1 MTNAGRTAL
10 YRIYDAKTR
19 LLYVGI
25 SEDPA
30 VRLRAHKTSAGWSY
44 LARSWSCEWFTTRGL
59 AMSAEF
65 RAVEGE
71 GPLFNGDFA
80 DCFQGSAI
88 DARAAIPANLERDPL
103 RWNRPS
109 REHAPIPSR
118 LLYWEFGSQ
127 VVDLSLHRARALA
140 KRITHENPESG
151 TLLVAERAGVPQPWG
166 AHALIGFAIR
176 LGLISLN
183 DIA

>member
-1 MTNAGRTAL
+1 MATAL

-25 SEDPA
+25 SEDPV
-30 VRLRAHKTSAGWSY
+30 VRLRTHRASAGWSY
-44 LARSWSCEWFTTRGL
+44 LARSWSREWFTTRGL

-88 DARAAIPANLERDPL
+88 DARAAIPAHLEREPL
-103 RWNRPS
+103 NWRRPS
-109 REHAPIPSR
+109 RGRAPIPSR

-127 VVDLSLHRARALA
+127 VVNLSLRRSQVLA

-151 TLLVAERAGVPQPWG
+151 ALLAAERAGVPQPWG
-166 AHALIGFAIR
+166 AHALIAYAIR
-176 LGLISLN
+176 LGLIGLN

>member
-1 MTNAGRTAL
+1 MATAL

-30 VRLRAHKTSAGWSY
+30 VRLRTHKTSAGWSY

-88 DARAAIPANLERDPL
+88 DARAAIPANLEREPL
-103 RWNRPS
+103 YWSRPNQG
-109 REHAPIPSR
+109 RAPIPSR

-127 VVDLSLHRARALA
+127 VVNLSLRRAHALA

-151 TLLVAERAGVPQPWG
+151 ALLAAERAGVPQPWG
-166 AHALIGFAIR
+166 AHALIGFAVR
-176 LGLISLN
+176 RGLISL
-183 DIA
+183 DATA